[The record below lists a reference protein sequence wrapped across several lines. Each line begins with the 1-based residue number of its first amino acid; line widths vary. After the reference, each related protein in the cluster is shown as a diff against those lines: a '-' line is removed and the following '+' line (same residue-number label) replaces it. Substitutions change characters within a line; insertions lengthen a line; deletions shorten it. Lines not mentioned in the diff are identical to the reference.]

1 VEVKPEI
8 IMNLPEIK
16 IEDLLEAGV
25 HFGHNVR
32 RWNPKMEEYIFG
44 VRNNIHIF
52 DLRITAEA
60 LNNALVKIHETV
72 SRSGKILFVGTKKQC
87 SEIVKEL
94 ATINNNFYV
103 NKRWLGGTL
112 TNWKTISNS
121 IDRLNTLDSNLSD
134 PAFTNSVS
142 KKELLQLT
150 REKEKLHLNLGGIKD
165 LNGKPDL
172 IVIFD
177 VLKDKLAVLE
187 AKKLN
192 IPIIGIVDSNANPE
206 SIDYIIPGN
215 DDAIRSINIYKN
227 YFQQTIEDAASFQDN
242 LENKIIEPKKIDS
255 EENKNKGDL

>member
-1 VEVKPEI
+1 
-8 IMNLPEIK
+8 MNLPNIK
-16 IEDLLEAGV
+16 IEELLEAGV

-60 LNNALVKIHETV
+60 ISNALLKLHETV

-87 SEIVKEL
+87 AEIVKEL
-94 ATINNNFYV
+94 ATLNNDFYV

-121 IDRLNTLDSNLSD
+121 INRLNTLESNLND
-134 PAFTNSVS
+134 QAFSNSIS

-177 VLKDKLAVLE
+177 VIKDKLAVLE

-192 IPIIGIVDSNANPE
+192 IPIIGIVDTNADPE
-206 SIDYIIPGN
+206 LIDYIIPGN

-227 YFQQTIEDAASFQDN
+227 YFQQTIEDATAYQDKQDDK
-242 LENKIIEPKKIDS
+242 LVKG
-255 EENKNKGDL
+255 EENNKNDNQNKNGEL

>member
-1 VEVKPEI
+1 
-8 IMNLPEIK
+8 MNLPNIK
-16 IEDLLEAGV
+16 IEELLEAGV

-60 LNNALVKIHETV
+60 ISNALLKLHETV

-87 SEIVKEL
+87 AEIVKEL
-94 ATINNNFYV
+94 ASLNNDFYV

-121 IDRLNTLDSNLSD
+121 IDRLNTLESNLND
-134 PAFTNSVS
+134 PAFSNSIS

-177 VLKDKLAVLE
+177 VIKDKLAVLE

-192 IPIIGIVDSNANPE
+192 IPIIGIVDTNADPE
-206 SIDYIIPGN
+206 LIDYIIPGN
-215 DDAIRSINIYKN
+215 DDAIRSINIYKS
-227 YFQQTIEDAASFQDN
+227 YFQQTIEDATAFQDKQEDK
-242 LENKIIEPKKIDS
+242 LSKG
-255 EENKNKGDL
+255 EENNKNDNQNKNEEL

>member
-1 VEVKPEI
+1 
-8 IMNLPEIK
+8 MNLPNIK
-16 IEDLLEAGV
+16 IEELLEAGV

-60 LNNALVKIHETV
+60 ISNALLKLHETV
-72 SRSGKILFVGTKKQC
+72 SKSGKILFVGTKKQC
-87 SEIVKEL
+87 AEIVKEL
-94 ATINNNFYV
+94 ASLNNDFYV

-121 IDRLNTLDSNLSD
+121 IDRLNTLESNLND
-134 PAFTNSVS
+134 PAFSNSIS

-177 VLKDKLAVLE
+177 VITDKLAVLE

-192 IPIIGIVDSNANPE
+192 IPIIGIVDTNADPE
-206 SIDYIIPGN
+206 LIDYIIPGN
-215 DDAIRSINIYKN
+215 DDAIRSINIYKS
-227 YFQQTIEDAASFQDN
+227 YFQQTIEDATAFQDKQEDKLSN
-242 LENKIIEPKKIDS
+242 GDEN
-255 EENKNKGDL
+255 NKNDNQNKNEEL